1 MSKSGLWTTLVF
13 CVFAFAT
20 LMVFFWIKDGS
31 LREAGASMD
40 SLLGKAGSEVTS
52 ATGSVVDA
60 TGNAIDRAT
69 DGDEST

>member
-1 MSKSGLWTTLVF
+1 MSRSALWTTLVF
-13 CVFAFAT
+13 VVFAFAT
-20 LMVFFWIKDGS
+20 LMIFFWIKDGS

-40 SLLGKAGSEVTS
+40 QLLGKAGNEVTS
-52 ATGSVVDA
+52 ATDSIVDA

>member
-1 MSKSGLWTTLVF
+1 MSRSAIWATLVF
-13 CVFAFAT
+13 VVFAFAT

-31 LREAGASMD
+31 LSEAGASMD
-40 SLLGKAGSEVTS
+40 SLLGKAGNEVTS

-69 DGDEST
+69 DGDEKT